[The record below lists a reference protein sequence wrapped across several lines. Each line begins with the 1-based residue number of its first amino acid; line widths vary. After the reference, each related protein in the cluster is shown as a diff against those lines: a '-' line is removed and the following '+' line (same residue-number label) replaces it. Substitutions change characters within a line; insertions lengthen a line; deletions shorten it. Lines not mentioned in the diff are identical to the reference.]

1 MAWVRRWCLAVLLLL
16 AATASAQTPV
26 PRIALVIGNADY
38 IVPAWKLVNPV
49 RDAELMAARLEGL
62 GFQVDLVRNATRAQM
77 EAAFE
82 RFERRLIPA
91 GPDAISVVYYAGH
104 GAEDDGINYLVPV
117 DADVRTKEQLK
128 FRAPPAQWL
137 LDTMAEAR
145 NRVNLLFLDACRDMP
160 LPGSARTLTRGGLA
174 PLPEVAN
181 VLIAYSAAPG
191 RPAPD
196 GSGRNSLFTAE
207 LAAALAAQANE
218 PISLLME
225 DVQARVREKSGGA
238 QEPSFTN
245 RLGVPRW
252 SFVAT
257 RPEVAQSGAPP
268 PPPVSLVQKGRE
280 EDVATPSL
288 TPAQRALRAAQA
300 GEAGANRRFRDCPD
314 CPEMVALAGG
324 EVLLGS
330 PAGEQGRGS
339 DEGPQMRVTLRAFAA
354 GRFEVTRA
362 QYAAFT
368 RETGRAIGGNCYT
381 VNSAGIWE
389 QQQGAT
395 WQAPGFNQTG
405 DHPVVC
411 VSWEDAQAYVDWLNG
426 KVAGR
431 PYRLLSESEWE
442 YAARAGTTSRF
453 WWGDG
458 EGDGCAYANGAD
470 QAARSRFSTWTWTV
484 SCNDGHV
491 FTAPVGF
498 SGRENRF
505 GLADMAGNV
514 LEWVQDCYNN
524 NYDLTPTNG
533 AANTTGGCAY
543 RVIRGGAWYGFPRS
557 LRSAY
562 RGRGTPASRYIT
574 IGFRLSR
581 AL

>member
-1 MAWVRRWCLAVLLLL
+1 
-16 AATASAQTPV
+16 
-26 PRIALVIGNADY
+26 
-38 IVPAWKLVNPV
+38 
-49 RDAELMAARLEGL
+49 
-62 GFQVDLVRNATRAQM
+62 
-77 EAAFE
+77 
-82 RFERRLIPA
+82 
-91 GPDAISVVYYAGH
+91 
-104 GAEDDGINYLVPV
+104 
-117 DADVRTKEQLK
+117 
-128 FRAPPAQWL
+128 
-137 LDTMAEAR
+137 
-145 NRVNLLFLDACRDMP
+145 
-160 LPGSARTLTRGGLA
+160 
-174 PLPEVAN
+174 
-181 VLIAYSAAPG
+181 
-191 RPAPD
+191 
-196 GSGRNSLFTAE
+196 
-207 LAAALAAQANE
+207 
-218 PISLLME
+218 
-225 DVQARVREKSGGA
+225 
-238 QEPSFTN
+238 
-245 RLGVPRW
+245 
-252 SFVAT
+252 
-257 RPEVAQSGAPP
+257 
-268 PPPVSLVQKGRE
+268 
-280 EDVATPSL
+280 
-288 TPAQRALRAAQA
+288 
-300 GEAGANRRFRDCPD
+300 
-314 CPEMVALAGG
+314 
-324 EVLLGS
+324 
-330 PAGEQGRGS
+330 
-339 DEGPQMRVTLRAFAA
+339 MRVTLRAFAA

-368 RETGRAIGGNCYT
+368 RETGRAAIGGNCYT
-381 VNSAGIWE
+381 VNSARGWE

-395 WQAPGFNQTG
+395 WQSPGFNQTG

-533 AANTTGGCAY
+533 AANTTGGCAN
-543 RVIRGGAWYGFPRS
+543 RVIRGGAWSDSPQG

-562 RGRGTPASRYIT
+562 RNWSSPSLRYNS

-581 AL
+581 GAPGN